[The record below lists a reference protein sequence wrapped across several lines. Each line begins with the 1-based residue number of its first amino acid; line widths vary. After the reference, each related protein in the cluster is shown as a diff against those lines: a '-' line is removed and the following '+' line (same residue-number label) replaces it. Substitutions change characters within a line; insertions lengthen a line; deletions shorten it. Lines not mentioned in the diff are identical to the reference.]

1 MKELDRASLIIKSG
15 FKTFNAKKELGWNI
29 RSHFEVV
36 RGAASMW
43 GMSLQ
48 ISIVQCSFV
57 FCAYTGKGLRKTI
70 FLERQRLLNGPETYL
85 GNPKV

>member
-1 MKELDRASLIIKSG
+1 MKESDKASLTIKSI
-15 FKTFNAKKELGWNI
+15 FKTFSAKKELGWNI

-48 ISIVQCSFV
+48 ISIVQCLYV
-57 FCAYTGKGLRKTI
+57 FCAYRTKGLRKTI
-70 FLERQRLLNGPETYL
+70 FLEGQRLLNVPETYF